1 MSSGLILAMILA
13 VGIGF
18 SLGLLGGGGTILAVP
33 LLTYVAGFP
42 AHEAIA
48 SSMFII
54 GITSAVSVI
63 PHARRGNVQWR
74 TGFLFG
80 AAAMAGAFG
89 GGLLGSRLPSVVLMV
104 AFGIMMVATAL
115 AMIIDRRTTA
125 AGGPKKKLPL
135 VRIILEG
142 LVVGLVTGMV
152 GAGGGFLVVPA
163 LVLLGGLSMPAAV
176 GTSLLIISMKSFTGL
191 AGYLTSVSIDWV
203 PVLIIT
209 GITVT
214 GALIGSALVKYIPEK
229 ALKKA
234 FGYLVLAM
242 GIVVF
247 LRELPLAYGIG
258 ASTVVVLL
266 LLMILMVRQYRASR
280 RATSAHKAGP
290 KSAPKTAPP
299 NAPDAAPETGADNS
313 ESAVEEARARRR
325 DLRRWARREQ

>member
-1 MSSGLILAMILA
+1 MSAGLILAMILA
-13 VGIGF
+13 VGIGL

-48 SSMFII
+48 ASMFII
-54 GITSAVSVI
+54 GVTSAVSVVA
-63 PHARRGNVQWR
+63 HARRGNVEWR
-74 TGFLFG
+74 TGFIFG

-115 AMIIDRRTTA
+115 AMILDRRAKA
-125 AGGPKKKLPL
+125 AGGPRKKLPL
-135 VRIILEG
+135 GKIILEG
-142 LVVGLVTGMV
+142 LVVGVVTGMV

-191 AGYLTSVSIDWV
+191 AGYLTSVSIDWG

-209 GITVT
+209 AITVI
-214 GALIGSALVKYIPEK
+214 GALIGTAFGKYVPEK

-242 GIVVF
+242 GVLVF
-247 LRELPLAYGIG
+247 LQELPLAYGIG
-258 ASTVVVLL
+258 AALVIVGLL
-266 LLMILMVRQYRASR
+266 GTMLY
-280 RATSAHKAGP
+280 
-290 KSAPKTAPP
+290 
-299 NAPDAAPETGADNS
+299 
-313 ESAVEEARARRR
+313 RRR
-325 DLRRWARREQ
+325 EPQLAS

>member
-13 VGIGF
+13 VGIGL

-48 SSMFII
+48 ASMFII

-63 PHARRGNVQWR
+63 PHAKRANVQWR
-74 TGFLFG
+74 TGFIFG
-80 AAAMAGAFG
+80 ASAMAGAFS
-89 GGLLGSRLPSVVLMV
+89 GGLLGSQLPSVVLMV
-104 AFGIMMVATAL
+104 AFGVMMVATAL
-115 AMIIDRRTTA
+115 AMILDRRTKE
-125 AGGPKKKLPL
+125 AGGLKKKLPL
-135 VRIILEG
+135 GKIILEG
-142 LVVGLVTGMV
+142 LLVGLVTGMV

-203 PVLIIT
+203 PVLTIT
-209 GITVT
+209 GITVA
-214 GALIGSALVKYIPEK
+214 GALIGSALVKYIPDR

-234 FGYLVLAM
+234 FGCLVLAM

-247 LRELPLAYGIG
+247 FQELPLAYGIG
-258 ASTVVVLL
+258 VSTVVALL
-266 LLMILMVRQYRASR
+266 LVILMVRR
-280 RATSAHKAGP
+280 
-290 KSAPKTAPP
+290 
-299 NAPDAAPETGADNS
+299 
-313 ESAVEEARARRR
+313 
-325 DLRRWARREQ
+325 

>member
-1 MSSGLILAMILA
+1 MSAGLILAMVLA
-13 VGIGF
+13 VGIGL

-48 SSMFII
+48 ASMFII
-54 GITSAVSVI
+54 GVTSAVSVVA
-63 PHARRGNVQWR
+63 HARRGNVQWR
-74 TGFLFG
+74 TGFIFG
-80 AAAMAGAFG
+80 AAAMVGAFG

-115 AMIIDRRTTA
+115 AMILDRKVTKTGEER
-125 AGGPKKKLPL
+125 KKLPL
-135 VRIILEG
+135 AKILAEG

-203 PVLIIT
+203 PVLMIT
-209 GITVT
+209 GITVI
-214 GALIGSALVKYIPEK
+214 GALIGTAFGKHVPEK

-247 LRELPLAYGIG
+247 LQELPLAYGVG
-258 ASTVVVLL
+258 AAVVILALL
-266 LLMILMVRQYRASR
+266 GTLLYRRR
-280 RATSAHKAGP
+280 RALRRTTAEHELRSEPMTAGP
-290 KSAPKTAPP
+290 STRVQDEPM
-299 NAPDAAPETGADNS
+299 
-313 ESAVEEARARRR
+313 RRR
-325 DLRRWARREQ
+325 DLHRRTKKKRVDQNEPA

>member
-1 MSSGLILAMILA
+1 MSTGLILAMVLS
-13 VGIGF
+13 VVIGL

-48 SSMFII
+48 ASMFII
-54 GITSAVSVI
+54 GITSAVSVLA
-63 PHARRGNVQWR
+63 HARRGTVEWR
-74 TGFLFG
+74 TGFIFG
-80 AAAMAGAFG
+80 AAAMVGAFG

-104 AFGIMMVATAL
+104 AFGIMMVATAM
-115 AMIIDRRTTA
+115 AMILDRRA
-125 AGGPKKKLPL
+125 KIPGGPRKKLPL
-135 VRIILEG
+135 GKILIEG

-191 AGYLTSVSIDWV
+191 AGYLTEVSIDWG

-209 GITVT
+209 AITVG
-214 GALIGSALVKYIPEK
+214 GALIGTAFGKHVPEK

-242 GIVVF
+242 GVVVF
-247 LRELPLAYGIG
+247 LQELPPAYGAG
-258 ASTVVVLL
+258 AGVLIVAL
-266 LLMILMVRQYRASR
+266 L
-280 RATSAHKAGP
+280 
-290 KSAPKTAPP
+290 
-299 NAPDAAPETGADNS
+299 GALLY
-313 ESAVEEARARRR
+313 RRR
-325 DLRRWARREQ
+325 EAQLAS